1 MSWAVK
7 KRRKRR
13 RKRTIYLILS
23 IICLLAS
30 IAFFITH
37 FFKSYNPTTITINAP
52 FGLGTYEF
60 SRAELTEKELDI
72 AWKLYVQLTTRKAAI
87 PIDPEHDIITEVYD
101 SWYELFKT
109 TREYLLELSTKD
121 LEGNENA
128 QQIVKL
134 SLDVL
139 NEGLRPHLT
148 EWQGRYRR
156 WYEKALDNPEYENL
170 SPQEIQKKYPDY
182 DELIKSIHE
191 VNNNL
196 ILYADELKK
205 FSLEEPPNLPTK
217 VITKLKETIEDLEY
231 PDKNKEEIY
240 NKD

>member
-1 MSWAVK
+1 MLWAIK
-7 KRRKRR
+7 KRKKRR
-13 RKRTIYLILS
+13 RKMTIFLVLS
-23 IICLLAS
+23 IISLV
-30 IAFFITH
+30 AFIIFLTIH

-87 PIDPEHDIITEVYD
+87 PIDPDHDIITEVYD
-101 SWYELFKT
+101 SWYELFKS

-139 NEGLRPHLT
+139 NKGLRPHLT
-148 EWQGRYRR
+148 EWQGKYRR
-156 WYEKALDNPEYENL
+156 WYEKALDNPDYENL
-170 SPQEIQKKYPDY
+170 SPQEIQKQYPDY
-182 DELIKSIHE
+182 DQLIKSIQE
-191 VNNNL
+191 VNTNL
-196 ILYADELKK
+196 IQYADELKK
-205 FSLEEPPNLPTK
+205 FSLEEPSNLPTK

-231 PDKNKEEIY
+231 PDKSKEEIY
-240 NKD
+240 TKD

>member
-1 MSWAVK
+1 MLWAIK

-13 RKRTIYLILS
+13 RKMTIFLVLS
-23 IICLLAS
+23 IISLV
-30 IAFFITH
+30 AFIIFLTIH

-87 PIDPEHDIITEVYD
+87 PIDPDHDIITEVYD
-101 SWYELFKT
+101 SWYELFKS

-139 NEGLRPHLT
+139 NKGLRPHLT
-148 EWQGRYRR
+148 E
-156 WYEKALDNPEYENL
+156 
-170 SPQEIQKKYPDY
+170 
-182 DELIKSIHE
+182 
-191 VNNNL
+191 
-196 ILYADELKK
+196 
-205 FSLEEPPNLPTK
+205 
-217 VITKLKETIEDLEY
+217 
-231 PDKNKEEIY
+231 
-240 NKD
+240 